1 MKLKKEATAG
11 WLFLSPSLLGY
22 GLFMLF
28 PIIFSLVL
36 SFSEWDLVSGLNGI
50 KFVGLNNFEA
60 LFQDSLFYRSLWNN
74 SIYTIVVVPATM
86 AVALVLAI
94 ALNNKVYMK
103 GPLRLVYFMPYITT
117 IIASSVV
124 WMALLHPSQGPLTQ
138 FLLSLGVDHPPKWLG
153 STAWALP
160 SLMMMMIWS
169 GLGYDLIIY
178 MAGLQGIP
186 KDLYEAAEVD
196 GAGGIRKFFSVT
208 LPLLSPTT
216 FFLFITRI
224 IHSFEIFGPV
234 NIMTQGGPGDSTS
247 VLVHYIYV
255 TSFRFYKFGYG
266 SAIAWVL
273 FAIIFTITLIQWR
286 QQKKWV
292 NYS

>member
-1 MKLKKEATAG
+1 MNPKKEAAAG

-22 GLFMLF
+22 GMFMLF
-28 PIIFSLVL
+28 PIVFSLVL
-36 SFSEWDLVSGLNGI
+36 SFSDWDLVSGLRHI
-50 KFVGLNNFEA
+50 RLVGLDNFRA
-60 LFQDSLFYRSLWNN
+60 LFSDGLFYHSLRNN
-74 SIYTIVVVPATM
+74 GIYTIVVVPVTM
-86 AVALVLAI
+86 AVALVLAM
-94 ALNNKVYMK
+94 ALNSKVYMK

-117 IIASSVV
+117 IVAASVV

-138 FLLSLGVDHPPKWLG
+138 FLLSVGVDNPPKWLG
-153 STAWALP
+153 STTWALP
-160 SLMMMMIWS
+160 SLMMMMIWN

-178 MAGLQGIP
+178 MAGLQGIS

-196 GAGGIRKFFSVT
+196 GASGVRKFFSIT

-273 FAIIFTITLIQWR
+273 FAIIFIITLIQWR

-292 NYS
+292 TYS